1 MASSDEVLATIPVD
15 MEPRWV
21 AVTPDGHR
29 AYVTLTKDQPG
40 DLPTLS
46 AVAVIDTQTNTVAAT
61 VTIDHRSNW
70 TQRRGDHTRWSPGLC
85 VQLRRA
91 GCGGRD
97 RHRHQ
102 HRH

>member
-46 AVAVIDTQTNTVAAT
+46 AVAVIDTQTTRSPPPSPSTIAAT
-61 VTIDHRSNW
+61 W
-70 TQRRGDHTRWSPGLC
+70 TNPAAW
-85 VQLRRA
+85 
-91 GCGGRD
+91 
-97 RHRHQ
+97 
-102 HRH
+102 